1 MQAGF
6 FHEQA
11 HIFPTCKDNE
21 NLRAM
26 AGTTRKNVGR
36 FLKNVGRFSKN
47 VGDLPK
53 NMGVFSKNVGVFFR
67 RGGGDSS
74 IANKLL
80 PTSETT
86 HC

>member
-1 MQAGF
+1 
-6 FHEQA
+6 
-11 HIFPTCKDNE
+11 
-21 NLRAM
+21 M
-26 AGTTRKNVGR
+26 AGITRKNVGR
-36 FLKNVGRFSKN
+36 FQKN
-47 VGDLPK
+47 VGDFPK